1 VLLGPLRKSL
11 LDLIQAR
18 SIPGSSSSSNRSL
31 DQGSSLGL
39 GLSPHTR
46 ALALQASA
54 WLWPGLAA
62 APASA
67 GAVSLKQIMRG
78 MLGSDSTLS
87 LGSGEVEE
95 SLRLSVLSELC
106 LRTLALLELELE
118 PRTKAGAK
126 AKAWDT

>member
-1 VLLGPLRKSL
+1 M
-11 LDLIQAR
+11 
-18 SIPGSSSSSNRSL
+18 
-31 DQGSSLGL
+31 
-39 GLSPHTR
+39 
-46 ALALQASA
+46 
-54 WLWPGLAA
+54 W
-62 APASA
+62 
-67 GAVSLKQIMRG
+67 G

-126 AKAWDT
+126 AKAWDTRAKHEPDTSLDRCRD